1 MSVAPAPTT
10 ARERQ
15 LAGLARHRAEENA
28 AALRVLRD
36 MGAHRQ
42 PVLLSEFRKRMGR
55 SGRLNIVIATLAQQ
69 GCIETTG
76 ESAAVKGRLIRLLP
90 GGMAEPTGRY
100 VGGVEIKRYP
110 PGYAMGIGA
119 AGRLGGLAG

>member
-1 MSVAPAPTT
+1 MTIDRRIEA
-10 ARERQ
+10 
-15 LAGLARHRAEENA
+15 LARQRAEENA
-28 AALRVLRD
+28 AALRVLRE

-42 PVLLSEFRKRMGR
+42 PVLLADFRKRMGNR
-55 SGRLNIVIATLAQQ
+55 GRLNIVIATLAQQ

-76 ESAAVKGRLIRLLP
+76 GANEARTRLIRLLP
-90 GGMAEPTGRY
+90 GGMAESTGRF
-100 VGGVEIKRYP
+100 VDGVEIKRYP